1 MESLGTSFVITSN
14 VKRTLFIFVAM
25 LLAGCASAG
34 NKSANNTTPA
44 LSAVA
49 LENRPAAALVFTPPI
64 TMGNPALDLS
74 RAGRE
79 PEAFWGYS
87 QGVTDTYDVLLDD
100 RQYTDPWTGG
110 YRESFTERTGT
121 LVH

>member
-1 MESLGTSFVITSN
+1 M
-14 VKRTLFIFVAM
+14 
-25 LLAGCASAG
+25 LAGCAGAG
-34 NKSANNTTPA
+34 NKSADRTVPA

-49 LENRPAAALVFTPPI
+49 LANRPAAALIFTPPI
-64 TMGNPALDLS
+64 TLGTPVLDLS

-87 QGVTDTYDVLLDD
+87 QGVTDTYDVQLDD

-110 YRESFTERTGT
+110 YRESFSERSGT
-121 LVH
+121 SYR